1 MKLAKTFLFPY
12 LKRFWLMLLS
22 VVFVGAFGVGILV
35 GLRDAYLSLE
45 ANTWSLVEE
54 CGYPDFY
61 LETVPEIATSY
72 TKDIPVSYLEEKLDI
87 KKLEYRASYNTTFEF
102 NGNSYSCRVF
112 SYDHKE
118 GLLKHHLID
127 GKFTYSG
134 LRMEYYFSNANH
146 IGVGN
151 DITIKMHNGETKT
164 FKIESTFVSPES
176 SIVKADPYS
185 VSSSRDFAYLFL
197 PKHIFNQYVKNPSD
211 PFFNE
216 ILVDYIDGKEK
227 TTTELFDRLLEIAKE
242 SGAEITE
249 EQVKQLKEN
258 IAYMTTYEESEV
270 IKQYKDTLRGVN
282 MISLAVPIAFFLV
295 VLVVTSLFLFQ
306 IVRQC
311 RKDIGIMRALGE
323 NKRSITL
330 IYVLLALL
338 IAVISW
344 AIGTGIGVGITAIA
358 NYAYGTAT
366 RLYPLPL
373 DINFG
378 LVAIALGAMVLVC
391 VVTSLLASLSISKI
405 KPVEAMKALPPQNN
419 KTPYLVRTLFKHA
432 PITLKISISQTL
444 RNLRRYILS
453 GICLLASGMMV
464 FFALSME
471 LSKRNI
477 ISQLFEARQN
487 YDVQVYFDAHASDE
501 LESYFDGDDN
511 IKAKTLIKYIPT
523 EVTYNDTNEVILIN
537 AVKPNQDLLRVV
549 SDYNDIMPIP
559 ESGIVLSLYHA
570 NLLKCGVGD
579 IIQINDVDVE
589 VKGISREFLYQVS
602 YMNYEAINV
611 SSERGSLLAQVKDV
625 NAFFEKYKNT
635 PNVTYISFSEVI
647 KQENNDRLMAFSYS
661 SYILNAISIILGFM
675 IVFNMM
681 QTNLKE
687 QKRTF
692 ATIRTLGYQRR
703 DISTSNLLM
712 SLVQYIIA
720 MALAIPLGMV
730 LSKLLLKGISIPTQ
744 TFPFPKSALMYILSM
759 VLVLAFLLISH
770 FISMNSMKKWN
781 LPEAVKER
789 E

>member
-1 MKLAKTFLFPY
+1 
-12 LKRFWLMLLS
+12 MLLS
-22 VVFVGAFGVGILV
+22 VVFVGAFGAGILI

-45 ANTWSLVEE
+45 DNIWGLVQE

-61 LETVPEIATSY
+61 LQTVPEIATSY
-72 TKDIPVSYLEEKLDI
+72 TKDIPVSYLEDKLDI
-87 KKLEYRASYNTTFEF
+87 KKFEYRASYKTNFEF

-112 SYDHKE
+112 SYDHN

-134 LRMEYYFSNANH
+134 LRMEYYFSNANN

-151 DITIKMHNGETKT
+151 DITIKMHNGENITLKV
-164 FKIESTFVSPES
+164 ESTFVSPES

-197 PKHIFNQYVKNPSD
+197 PKHIFNQYVKDTSD

-227 TTTELFDRLLEIAKE
+227 TSAELFDRLLEIAKE

-270 IKQYKDTLRGVN
+270 ITQYKDTLRGVN

-323 NKRSITL
+323 NKKSITL
-330 IYVLLALL
+330 IYVLLASL

-373 DINFG
+373 SINFG

-391 VVTSLLASLSISKI
+391 VTTSLLASLSISKI
-405 KPVEAMKALPPQNN
+405 KPVEAMKALPPMNN
-419 KTPYLVRTLFKHA
+419 KTPYLVRTVFKNS

-444 RNLRRYILS
+444 RNIRRYILS

-471 LSKRNI
+471 LSKRSI
-477 ISQLFEARQN
+477 INQLFEARQN
-487 YDVQVYFDAHASDE
+487 YDVQVYFDAHASSD
-501 LESYFDGDDN
+501 LESYFDNDDN
-511 IKAKTLIKYIPT
+511 IKAKTLIKYVPT
-523 EVTYNDTNEVILIN
+523 EVTYKDTNEVILIN
-537 AVKPNQDLLRVV
+537 GIKSDQDLLRVV
-549 SDYNDIMPIP
+549 SDYNEIISVP
-559 ESGIVLSLYHA
+559 EEGIILSTYHA

-579 IIQINDVDVE
+579 IVSINDIDVE
-589 VKGISREFLYQVS
+589 VKAISNEFLFQVS
-602 YMNYEAINV
+602 YMNYAAID
-611 SSERGSLLAQVKDV
+611 STTERGSLLAQVKDI
-625 NAFFEKYKNT
+625 NAFFNKYKDT
-635 PNVTYISFSEVI
+635 PNVTYISFTDVI

-703 DISTSNLLM
+703 EISASNLLM

-744 TFPFPKSALMYILSM
+744 TFPFPKSSLMYILSM

>member
-1 MKLAKTFLFPY
+1 MKLAKTLLLPY

-45 ANTWSLVEE
+45 NNIWGLVQE

-61 LETVPEIATSY
+61 LQTVPEIATSY

-87 KKLEYRASYNTTFEF
+87 KKFEYRASYKTTFEF

-112 SYDHKE
+112 SYDHN

-151 DITIKMHNGETKT
+151 DITIKMHNGENITLKV
-164 FKIESTFVSPES
+164 ESTFVSPES

-197 PKHIFNQYVKNPSD
+197 PKHIFNQYVKDTSD

-227 TTTELFDRLLEIAKE
+227 TSAELFDRLQEIAKE
-242 SGAEITE
+242 SGVEITE

-270 IKQYKDTLRGVN
+270 ITQYRDTLRGVN

-323 NKRSITL
+323 NKKSITL

-338 IAVISW
+338 IALISW

-373 DINFG
+373 SVNFG

-391 VVTSLLASLSISKI
+391 VTTSLLASLSISKI
-405 KPVEAMKALPPQNN
+405 KPVEAMKALPPMNN
-419 KTPYLVRTLFKHA
+419 KTPYLVRTIFKNS

-471 LSKRNI
+471 LSKRSI
-477 ISQLFEARQN
+477 INQLFEARQN
-487 YDVQVYFDAHASDE
+487 YDVQVYFDAHASSD
-501 LESYFDGDDN
+501 LESYFDNDDN
-511 IKAKTLIKYIPT
+511 IKAKTLIKYVPT
-523 EVTYNDTNEVILIN
+523 EVTYKDTNEVILIN
-537 AVKPNQDLLRVV
+537 GIKSDQDLLRVV
-549 SDYNDIMPIP
+549 SDYNEIISVP
-559 ESGIVLSLYHA
+559 EEGIILSLYHA

-579 IIQINDVDVE
+579 IISINDIDVE
-589 VKGISREFLYQVS
+589 VKAISNEFLFQVS
-602 YMNYEAINV
+602 YMNYAAID
-611 SSERGSLLAQVKDV
+611 STTERGSLLAQVKDI
-625 NAFFEKYKNT
+625 NAFFNKYKDT
-635 PNVTYISFSEVI
+635 PNVTYISFTDVI

-703 DISTSNLLM
+703 EISASNLLM

-730 LSKLLLKGISIPTQ
+730 LSKLLLNGISIPTQ
-744 TFPFPKSALMYILSM
+744 TFPFPKSSLMYILSM

>member
-1 MKLAKTFLFPY
+1 MKLAKTFLLPY

-45 ANTWSLVEE
+45 NNIWGLVQE

-61 LETVPEIATSY
+61 LQTVPEIATSY

-87 KKLEYRASYNTTFEF
+87 KKFEYRASYKTTFEF

-112 SYDHKE
+112 SYDHN

-151 DITIKMHNGETKT
+151 DITIKMHNGENVTLKV
-164 FKIESTFVSPES
+164 ESTFVSPES

-197 PKHIFNQYVKNPSD
+197 PKHIFNQYVKDTSD

-216 ILVDYIDGKEK
+216 ILVNYIDGKEK
-227 TTTELFDRLLEIAKE
+227 TSAELFDRLQEIAKE

-270 IKQYKDTLRGVN
+270 ITQYKDTLRGVN

-323 NKRSITL
+323 NKKSITL

-338 IAVISW
+338 IAIISW

-373 DINFG
+373 SINFG

-391 VVTSLLASLSISKI
+391 VTTSLLASLSISKI
-405 KPVEAMKALPPQNN
+405 KPVEAMKALPPMNN
-419 KTPYLVRTLFKHA
+419 KTPYLVRTVFKNS

-444 RNLRRYILS
+444 RNIRRYILS

-471 LSKRNI
+471 LSKRSI
-477 ISQLFEARQN
+477 INQLFEARQN
-487 YDVQVYFDAHASDE
+487 YDVQVYFDAHASSD
-501 LESYFDGDDN
+501 LESYFDNDDN
-511 IKAKTLIKYIPT
+511 IKAKTLIKYVPT
-523 EVTYNDTNEVILIN
+523 EVTYKDTSEVILIN
-537 AVKPNQDLLRVV
+537 GIKSNQDLLRVV
-549 SDYNDIMPIP
+549 SDYNEIISVP
-559 ESGIVLSLYHA
+559 EEGIILSSYHA

-579 IIQINDVDVE
+579 IVRINDIDVE
-589 VKGISREFLYQVS
+589 VKAISNEFLYQAS
-602 YMNYEAINV
+602 YMNYAAID
-611 SSERGSLLAQVKDV
+611 STTERGSLLAQVKDI
-625 NAFFEKYKNT
+625 NAFFNKYKDT
-635 PNVTYISFSEVI
+635 PNVTYISFTDVI

-703 DISTSNLLM
+703 EISASNLLM

-744 TFPFPKSALMYILSM
+744 TFPFPKSSLMYILSII
-759 VLVLAFLLISH
+759 LVLAFLLISH